1 MGKRLKGVSFIIAIL
16 FGLSLVLTAC
26 GGSGADT
33 SKNAADSS
41 PAASDAAS
49 KPDSKAASKPDSKAD
64 GKTLNLLTWEGYA
77 DPAFVKGFEEKYGV
91 KVTATYFGSSDELV
105 SKLKGGGGNVYD
117 VISPSSDVAGYLVQ
131 QDLVAPIDVN
141 QISNYNNLAKKLTD
155 MPDVKKD
162 GNIYGIPFTWGPD
175 SLIYDA
181 DVIKTP
187 PTSWEVF
194 WDPQYKG
201 KVSIWDDI
209 SNIYLIGQMMGLDK
223 NDPSAVYNMTDQQLQ
238 EAKKKLIELKPQI
251 RKYWATAGELND
263 LFSNKE
269 IVLAVGWP
277 LTPVTVNQT
286 GRHLQEVIPQ
296 EGITGWID
304 RLMVV
309 KSSPNKELAEKYIDY
324 VVSAETQKIVA
335 DVTGYGVA
343 NLNAKQLMSEEQ
355 AKSIHIDDMDNY
367 MQKINFWQQV
377 NERDKYNEIWNE
389 VKAQ

>member
-1 MGKRLKGVSFIIAIL
+1 MIKRLKGVSFILAIL
-16 FGLSLVLTAC
+16 FGLSLWLSAC
-26 GGSGADT
+26 GGGSGTDT
-33 SKNAADSS
+33 SQKPADSAT
-41 PAASDAAS
+41 AAPDSAS
-49 KPDSKAASKPDSKAD
+49 KTDSAAKPDAKSD
-64 GKTLNLLTWEGYA
+64 SKTLNLLTWEGYA
-77 DPAFVKGFEEKYGV
+77 DPAFIKGFEEKYGV

-141 QISNYNNLAKKLTD
+141 QISNYSKLAKKLTD

-162 GNIYGIPFTWGPD
+162 GKLYGIPFTWGPD

-187 PTSWEVF
+187 PTSWNVF

-209 SNIYLIGQMMGLDK
+209 SNIYLVGQMMGLDK
-223 NDPSAVYNMTDQQLQ
+223 NDPGAVYNMTDQQLQ
-238 EAKKKLIELKPQI
+238 EAKKKLIELKSQI

-277 LTPVTVNQT
+277 LTPITVNKT
-286 GRHLQEVIPQ
+286 GRNLQEVIPQ

-309 KSSPNKELAEKYIDY
+309 KSSPNQELAQKYIDY
-324 VVSAETQKIVA
+324 AVSAETQKIVA

-343 NLNAKQLMSEEQ
+343 NLDAKKLMSEEQ
-355 AKSIHIDDMDNY
+355 AKSIHIDDMENY

-377 NERDKYNEIWNE
+377 KERDKYNEIWNE